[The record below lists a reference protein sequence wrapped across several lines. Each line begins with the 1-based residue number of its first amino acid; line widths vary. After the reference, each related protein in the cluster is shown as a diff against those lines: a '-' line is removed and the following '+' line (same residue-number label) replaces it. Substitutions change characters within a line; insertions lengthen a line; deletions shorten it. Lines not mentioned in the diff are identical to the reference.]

1 MEEYRNMTETTPEL
15 EPAHRALE
23 LLSPANRQLVLTM
36 LGSLAEREGIS
47 MGPSTSGLAAPA
59 DGLHLWEAKQKQEGY
74 SSRTTDTYLSSL
86 RRVLAAYPTPSRL
99 DIQQWLAERLDQVS
113 TSAVS
118 TDRKALRS
126 FFSFLHEEG
135 LWPYDPTVR
144 LRSVK
149 VSYRA
154 KDPPSADEVRTLMS
168 YQCRKAEDTERFQL
182 MTLLLATT
190 ALRITEAAS
199 LRKDRIFTQTHEIRV
214 VGKGNKERVVPLVPI
229 TEAALVDYLE
239 RNTEPSPYVFPGDTH
254 TGWWAIS
261 SYEKTLKRACK
272 ALGLK
277 AYTPHYLRH
286 FYATYLLQQ
295 GAKLEVVSH
304 ILGHASIG
312 TTGDIYRHVLTTE
325 MHEAS
330 RQFAPLQDVPRLGP
344 AAADVVE
351 GEFIELEGEDEDA
364 GS

>member
-1 MEEYRNMTETTPEL
+1 MEKCEKTTGTPEL
-15 EPAHRALE
+15 ESAYRALQ
-23 LLSPANRQLVLTM
+23 LLSPANKQLVLTM

-47 MGPSTSGLAAPA
+47 MGQSKSGLATPA
-59 DGLHLWEAKQKQEGY
+59 DGLHLWQAKQKQEGY
-74 SSRTTDTYLSSL
+74 SDRTTGTYLSTL
-86 RRVLAAYPTPSRL
+86 RRFLALHPEPSRL
-99 DIQQWLAERLDQVS
+99 DIQQWLADRLDQVS

-135 LWPYDPTVR
+135 LWPHDPTVR

-168 YQCRKAEDTERFQL
+168 YQCRKAEDTARFQM

-199 LRKDRIFTQTHEIRV
+199 LRKDRIFTSTHEIRV
-214 VGKGNKERVVPLVPI
+214 VGKGNKERVVPLVSI
-229 TEAALVDYLE
+229 TESALLDYLAA
-239 RNTEPSPYVFPGDTH
+239 RDDDSPYVFPGETR
-254 TGWWAIS
+254 TGWWSIS
-261 SYEKTLKRACK
+261 SYEKTLLRACDK
-272 ALGLK
+272 MGLK
-277 AYTPHYLRH
+277 PYTPHYLRH
-286 FYATYLLQQ
+286 FYATYLLKQ

-330 RQFAPLQDVPRLGP
+330 RQFAPLQDIPRLGVGRG
-344 AAADVVE
+344 DVVD
-351 GEFIELEGEDEDA
+351 GEFTEVKEDD
-364 GS
+364 